1 MVQGIARKS
10 SSFHHQRFRIQGRM
24 LDEGRS
30 TCNLINPASR
40 EQERNHKTRVLGPI
54 QSSKNILEF
63 SESNFHLKATVLFA
77 ALSTLQW
84 RSASCIFLQK
94 STKRSFSFSSEIYLK
109 SLHKHQNEKIIF
121 SAVFLLTGEDL
132 RNGQHLGTFFQK
144 AILFPE

>member
-10 SSFHHQRFRIQGRM
+10 SSCHPQRCSIQGRM

-40 EQERNHKTRVLGPI
+40 EQEGNHKTRVLGPI

-63 SESNFHLKATVLFA
+63 SESNVHLKATVLFP

-84 RSASCIFLQK
+84 RSASSIFLQK
-94 STKRSFSFSSEIYLK
+94 STFSFSPEIYLK

-132 RNGQHLGTFFQK
+132 LNGQHLGTFFFQK